1 MISAISQDL
10 REAEQELKKMFT
22 WRQVVR
28 VLSKQNHETEKD
40 TVRWLLMKK
49 VDTELNTFAIG

>member
-1 MISAISQDL
+1 MSAISQAL
-10 REAEQELKKMFT
+10 QAAEQELETMLT
-22 WRQVVR
+22 WGQVVR
-28 VLSKQNHETEKD
+28 ILSTQNHETEKD